1 MAGPILGGL
10 IGGVIGG
17 VLPGLL
23 GKLFGQKKQK
33 CCQHGQQF
41 NNFPMQQPGGCPG
54 QGGPQNPFQA
64 GFQQGAMLGEI
75 NNLRQEI
82 AQMRQMM
89 GGGMPGQFGSF
100 PGGGVPGAQN
110 PYQAGYQAGMAQANP
125 YQAGYQAGM
134 QAGGA
139 GQNPYQSGFQAGMQ
153 SEFGGGNF
161 GGGIPGF
168 GGFPGQC
175 GQMPGGF
182 GGYGGQQ
189 GFLGQGGFGQGL
201 AIGAVLGSVMSML
214 GQGGGGCGSN
224 PAFQPFT
231 PMLGGGYG
239 AGMQISA
246 FARF

>member
-1 MAGPILGGL
+1 MAAPILGGI

-17 VLPGLL
+17 VLPALL
-23 GKLFGQKKQK
+23 GKLFGKKKQK
-33 CCQHGQQF
+33 CCQQGQQF

-54 QGGPQNPFQA
+54 QFGPQNPFQA

-82 AQMRQMM
+82 AQMRQML
-89 GGGMPGQFGSF
+89 GGGMPGQCGGF
-100 PGGGVPGAQN
+100 PGGQN
-110 PYQAGYQAGMAQANP
+110 PYQAGYQAGLA
-125 YQAGYQAGM
+125 
-134 QAGGA
+134 QAGGGA
-139 GQNPYQSGFQAGMQ
+139 PNPYQSGFQAGMQ
-153 SEFGGGNF
+153 SEF

-189 GFLGQGGFGQGL
+189 GFLGQGGFGPNM
-201 AIGAVLGSVMSML
+201 AIGAVLGSML
-214 GQGGGGCGSN
+214 AMLSQGGGACGPN
-224 PAFQPFT
+224 QGFQSFT
-231 PMLGGGYG
+231 PMLGNGYG
-239 AGMQISA
+239 AGMQVAA